1 MPPRPRGRRAARH
14 RSRPRAPEGLHP
26 AGRPPRADDPVHH
39 RGGRTA
45 RGRHHAGH
53 THPAARGRQPEGARG
68 MRVGLRGARPRSGVA
83 TAERRSPAIRSP
95 QSPVGKVPSRRG
107 RRRVEPRPGREPGS
121 NRRERPLAV
130 GPRQG
135 DRVGDRRRRA
145 NHPERPGRRA
155 GCPIRHAARQ
165 LRVSGDDKRRR
176 SRRGDGGDEG
186 AGHAPDRAHD
196 AREHVHGEAGGGRE
210 GQPRRGIGGG
220 RRRRRR
226 RRRRRVPLQRRDHR
240 RLAGRRGG
248 RGGGIAEVVGRGS
261 SRGLGPGGG
270 GGMAVQR

>member
-53 THPAARGRQPEGARG
+53 THPAARGCQPEGARG

-95 QSPVGKVPSRRG
+95 QSPIGKVPSRG
-107 RRRVEPRPGREPGS
+107 RRLVEPRPGREPGS

-145 NHPERPGRRA
+145 HGVQRRHRAVAPARRIDARRGAQARPGPLPRGARAAAAVGFGGERRSWCSFEDNRGRAA
-155 GCPIRHAARQ
+155 GC
-165 LRVSGDDKRRR
+165 
-176 SRRGDGGDEG
+176 
-186 AGHAPDRAHD
+186 
-196 AREHVHGEAGGGRE
+196 
-210 GQPRRGIGGG
+210 
-220 RRRRRR
+220 
-226 RRRRRVPLQRRDHR
+226 
-240 RLAGRRGG
+240 GRRGE
-248 RGGGIAEVVGRGS
+248 RGH
-261 SRGLGPGGG
+261 
-270 GGMAVQR
+270 

>member
-26 AGRPPRADDPVHH
+26 QGRASRADAPVHH

-53 THPAARGRQPEGARG
+53 THPAARGHQPEGARG
-68 MRVGLRGARPRSGVA
+68 MCVGLRGARPRSGVA
-83 TAERRSPAIRSP
+83 TAERRFPAIRNP
-95 QSPVGKVPSRRG
+95 QSPIGKVPSRG

-121 NRRERPLAV
+121 NRRERPLAA

-145 NHPERPGRRA
+145 NHPERPRRRA
-155 GCPIRHAARQ
+155 GYPIRHPAWQ

-186 AGHAPDRAHD
+186 AGHAPDRAHA

-226 RRRRRVPLQRRDHR
+226 ARPGLLSRRPRRRIL
-240 RLAGRRGG
+240 GRRRSRSG
-248 RGGGIAEVVGRGS
+248 RRASRLSALGS
-261 SRGLGPGGG
+261 APRRASR
-270 GGMAVQR
+270 R